1 MKCRT
6 CGGPVKPNKDGIRVC
21 QKCGEM
27 YGREASI
34 HSRAVHV
41 PTTPR
46 PKEDP

>member
-27 YGREASI
+27 YGREAPYTREPSM
-34 HSRAVHV
+34 
-41 PTTPR
+41 
-46 PKEDP
+46 